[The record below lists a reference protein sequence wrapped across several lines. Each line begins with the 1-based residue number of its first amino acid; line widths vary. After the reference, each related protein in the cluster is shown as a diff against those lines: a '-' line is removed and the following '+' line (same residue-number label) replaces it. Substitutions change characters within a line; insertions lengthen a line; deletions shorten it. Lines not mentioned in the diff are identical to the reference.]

1 MGCDGKTK
9 LPLFVR
15 VAKALE
21 IPYIVLADHDIREI
35 KAARKKREEERN
47 KEHLQWTPS
56 LRKWRRRIGSFF

>member
-1 MGCDGKTK
+1 M
-9 LPLFVR
+9 R

-47 KEHLQWTPS
+47 KKHLQWTPS